1 MNVRHQKPGGPI
13 VRGNLQTLGS
23 MEDKVKEKNMM
34 RDKLSSKSAQSLSC
48 HLRSPDGRMLA

>member
-23 MEDKVKEKNMM
+23 IEVKMKENKMV

>member
-23 MEDKVKEKNMM
+23 MEVKMKENKMV
-34 RDKLSSKSAQSLSC
+34 RDKLSSKSAQSLNC